1 MTLSNV
7 KFALAAGYVA
17 VIGGVALLSGVTSSA
32 GLVAFAALA
41 LLPAGALLVLWND
54 PQQSM
59 SETIRGARR

>member
-1 MTLSNV
+1 MTLSNL
-7 KFALAAGYVA
+7 KFALAGGYVV
-17 VIGGVALLSGVTSSA
+17 VIAGVALLSGVTSSV
-32 GLVAFAALA
+32 GLVAFGALA